1 MLYEPPRG
9 HQPAPRFVQVC
20 TPLAAQRSPTE
31 VFALLNRFFG
41 VVIEVVASHGGR
53 INKFEGDAA
62 LAVFGAPEDIGDPA
76 GRALAAARELATR
89 LSAQLPDAFA
99 RTLSY
104 DDQTFTVSDT
114 ITAWPAARERL
125 ANAVRTEMMREYP
138 VGFGALAVDTAKRL
152 DETCGAH
159 ERHADTGPG
168 WYLPAGRPTQRSRP
182 SWSHTC
188 PTRHQSPVTH

>member
-1 MLYEPPRG
+1 
-9 HQPAPRFVQVC
+9 
-20 TPLAAQRSPTE
+20 
-31 VFALLNRFFG
+31 
-41 VVIEVVASHGGR
+41 
-53 INKFEGDAA
+53 
-62 LAVFGAPEDIGDPA
+62 VFGAPEDIGDPA

-99 RTLSY
+99 GTLSY